1 MGESKSKISY
11 LSKLV
16 YNYDTKSNENSC
28 NRCKGF
34 INREQTLKKWEE
46 NLRERE
52 CFAKTDKIGPYP
64 NQFFISG
71 GTKK

>member
-16 YNYDTKSNENSC
+16 YNYDPKSNENSC

-52 CFAKTDKIGPYP
+52 QRIKYLEQKIVP
-64 NQFFISG
+64 QM
-71 GTKK
+71 KVL